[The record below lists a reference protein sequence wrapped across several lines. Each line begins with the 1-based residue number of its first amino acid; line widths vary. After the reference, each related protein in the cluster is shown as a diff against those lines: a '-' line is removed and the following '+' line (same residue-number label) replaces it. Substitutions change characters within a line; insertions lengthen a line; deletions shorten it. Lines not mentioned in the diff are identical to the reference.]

1 MSLVDRL
8 QSVIVTWMGGRKGR
22 TLRQLSEETQ
32 LNYGTI
38 KNIADAKCE
47 PNGETVLRL
56 LLPILSI
63 DEVHAIVANYFP
75 HMAPYA
81 KSLCE
86 LKTVVSNIPD
96 LTPKHNRAIFE
107 LSFGSME
114 EAKVE
119 LILGRG
125 AQNIINDLI
134 EAEICLRSRGS
145 VMLTNPNM
153 HFPKQQ
159 YANDVV
165 THLLAQVNISVP
177 GNKLAVRTKSLS
189 DEGIQKA
196 YDIFLKAE
204 HEIQNLLADPAYHGH
219 HKFGAALLTT
229 IL

>member
-8 QSVIVTWMGGRKGR
+8 QSVIVTWMSARKGR

-56 LLPILSI
+56 LLPILAI
-63 DEVHAIVANYFP
+63 DEVHTIVANYFP

-107 LSFGSME
+107 LSFGSLE
-114 EAKVE
+114 EETVA
-119 LILGRG
+119 LILGAG
-125 AQNIINDLI
+125 AKGIIDDLV
-134 EAEICLRSRGS
+134 EAEICLRSRGT
-145 VMLTNPNM
+145 VMLANPNM

-159 YANDVV
+159 YANDIV
-165 THLLAQVNISVP
+165 THLLAQVNIMVP
-177 GNKLAVRTKSLS
+177 GNKLAVQTKSLN

-196 YDIFLKAE
+196 YDILLKAE
-204 HEIQNLLADPAYHGH
+204 HEMQSLLADPAYQGH
-219 HKFGAALLTT
+219 HKFGAVLLTT